1 MYGVFLRRH
10 ELLNSNLS
18 AKYAVPSKELLVL
31 EEAETPRA
39 TQPVAIALGS
49 LTGLEFVPFTED
61 TTYICYRT

>member
-49 LTGLEFVPFTED
+49 LT
-61 TTYICYRT
+61 